1 MLSRTRISAQRAS
14 NSYLCIASFSI
25 FFMNTAAARFR
36 SFVTKFMKL
45 FEAIQRS
52 LLQQDVVKLV
62 RLGELL
68 HESQG
73 SVQEAFP

>member
-1 MLSRTRISAQRAS
+1 
-14 NSYLCIASFSI
+14 
-25 FFMNTAAARFR
+25 MNTAAARFR

>member
-1 MLSRTRISAQRAS
+1 MVARTYTNYIFMLSRTRISAQRAS

-36 SFVTKFMKL
+36 S
-45 FEAIQRS
+45 IQRS